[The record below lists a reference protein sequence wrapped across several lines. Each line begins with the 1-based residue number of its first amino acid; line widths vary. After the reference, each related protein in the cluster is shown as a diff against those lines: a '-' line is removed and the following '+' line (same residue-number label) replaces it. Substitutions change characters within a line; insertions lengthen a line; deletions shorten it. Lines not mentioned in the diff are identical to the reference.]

1 MARMP
6 IKAGDVAGFLRA
18 ADDARRDLELT
29 FDCVTTCTVLWTTQK
44 GVMMIR
50 LGAVELGG
58 PNEDPRHWQY
68 TCQYPSAHVSTFEAT
83 LFQAYNRLYKVIDDA
98 IGHPGGRA

>member
-1 MARMP
+1 MAKTTLR
-6 IKAGDVAGFLRA
+6 AGDVVGFLRA

-29 FDCVTTCTVLWTTQK
+29 FDCVTTCVLGWSTQK
-44 GVMMIR
+44 GVVVVR

-58 PNEDPRHWQY
+58 PDENPRHWSY
-68 TCQYPSAHVSTFEAT
+68 TCQYPSAQVSTFEAT